1 MSPADSFVW
10 AVVAATAAWLVV
22 STVVP
27 VTLQGLG
34 ALGHR
39 VQPLSRPIATV
50 VAAVLLIGVVRSSPS
65 TADVPPPIER
75 VIVERQPAPTAAT
88 VRSPVLRMAS
98 LGSAGSDY
106 TVVTGDTLWGIARS
120 ILGQSGAHP
129 DGGEVSVAWKTIYE
143 SNTDVV
149 GADPNLI
156 LPGQVLKIPGGLH
169 G

>member
-1 MSPADSFVW
+1 MNPAEAFVW

-27 VTLQGLG
+27 VTLQGVV
-34 ALGHR
+34 ALGHL

-50 VAAVLLIGVVRSSPS
+50 VAAVLLVGIVRSSPS
-65 TADVPPPIER
+65 TAVVPPPIER
-75 VIVERQPAPTAAT
+75 VIIDRQPVPTAVA
-88 VRSPVLRMAS
+88 VRSPVSRVVTLS
-98 LGSAGSDY
+98 IPGSEY

-120 ILGQSGAHP
+120 ILSQSGTHP